1 MRKQQSGFTLIE
13 LVIVI
18 ILLGIIT
25 ASVTPQF
32 VNLQDNARQAV
43 VDAGAGALQSSALIA
58 LAANNG
64 TPSSFAAILASTDGV
79 GGAGD
84 DIVEVNGAC
93 AFEVQHADDATII
106 NADTIAADLC
116 T

>member
-32 VNLQDNARQAV
+32 VDLQTNARQAV
-43 VDAGAGALQSSALIA
+43 IDAGAGALQSSALIA
-58 LAANNG
+58 LAANSGG
-64 TPSSFAAILASTDGV
+64 TSSFATILASTDGV
-79 GGAGD
+79 GAGED
-84 DIVEVNGAC
+84 VVVTVSAC
-93 AFEVQHADDATII
+93 AFTLEHTDDPGGITATG
-106 NADTIAADLC
+106 TIPASLC

>member
-32 VNLQDNARQAV
+32 VDLQTNARQEV
-43 VDAGAGALQSSALIA
+43 IEAGGGALQSSAIIA
-58 LAANNG
+58 LAANDG
-64 TPSSFAAILASTDGV
+64 APSTFAAILASTDGV
-79 GGAGD
+79 GSG
-84 DIVEVNGAC
+84 DIVVTTSAC
-93 AFEVQHADDATII
+93 TFTLEHLDDPGGISHT
-106 NADTIAADLC
+106 DTIVASLC